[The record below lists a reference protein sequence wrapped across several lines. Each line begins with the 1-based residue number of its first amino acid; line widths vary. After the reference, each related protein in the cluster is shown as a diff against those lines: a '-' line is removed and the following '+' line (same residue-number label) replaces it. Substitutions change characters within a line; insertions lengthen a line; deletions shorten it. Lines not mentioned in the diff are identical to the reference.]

1 MLRFLN
7 SSPESAT
14 ARAVEACL
22 RCYSTCMS
30 AGLLPY
36 HGASEAWLDD
46 ELRQL
51 LIVTAELCKLTA
63 KYLRIGNREAI
74 ALCNACAQVCETCAS
89 ACEARG
95 GLTDCARDCR
105 LCMVHSR
112 DAARA

>member
-7 SSPESAT
+7 PSPDTAT

-36 HGASEAWLDD
+36 RGVSEAWLDD

-51 LIVTAELCKLTA
+51 LIVTAELCKVTA
-63 KYLRIGNREAI
+63 KYLRIGNPEAI
-74 ALCNACAQVCETCAS
+74 ALCNVCAHLCEACAS
-89 ACEARG
+89 ACDARG
-95 GLTDCARDCR
+95 ELTDCARDCR
-105 LCMVHSR
+105 LCTVRSR
-112 DAARA
+112 EAAQA